1 MLHSWKTLKY
11 LPDKNMAQ
19 TDGHSSNV
27 KECSINLL
35 AAISANVA
43 FVNVTF
49 IFILYKFVSLESQSF
64 GD

>member
-19 TDGHSSNV
+19 TDGRSSNV

-43 FVNVTF
+43 F
-49 IFILYKFVSLESQSF
+49 SSF
-64 GD
+64 MLHLFL